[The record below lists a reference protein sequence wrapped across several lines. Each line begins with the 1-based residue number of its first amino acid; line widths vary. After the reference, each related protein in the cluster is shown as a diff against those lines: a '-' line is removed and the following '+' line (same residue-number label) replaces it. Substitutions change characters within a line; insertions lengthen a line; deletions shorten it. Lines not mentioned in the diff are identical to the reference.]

1 MNMTKDSPL
10 FVEIEYTQRK
20 KQDEGIC
27 GDSFALKQVLPEQ
40 RSIAVLSDGL
50 GSGVKANILSC
61 MTAQMA
67 VRFVASN
74 KDIQETVKI
83 IMDALP
89 ICSIRKIS
97 YATLTIVD
105 SFLSG
110 KTQII
115 EMGNP
120 PVLHIRGN
128 EVLRSPKQSIDSP
141 GWHHRTLNMT
151 STTVLPEDRLIM
163 FSDGITQ
170 AGLGTNATKLGWRL
184 HGCQEYIQD
193 CIRENPRI
201 SARQLSADVLDGA
214 LAQEIGHEPHDD
226 MTCAVMYFRQP
237 RRTIVMTGPPFHQD
251 KDREIAA
258 RVSEYPGK
266 KIICGGTTANIIAR
280 ELQRDLTTPL
290 TRRGNLPPISFMEG
304 IDLVTE
310 GILTLTRSYQLLKQR
325 DLRDEDSAATDLTEL
340 LRESDI
346 IEFYVGTRIN
356 EAHQDPTLPR
366 ELEIRRNIVKRIAQ
380 VLDEEYFKEIH
391 IHYI

>member
-1 MNMTKDSPL
+1 MNITKEAPL
-10 FVEIEYTQRK
+10 FVEIEYAQRK
-20 KQDEGIC
+20 KQGEGIC

-40 RSIAVLSDGL
+40 RRIAVLSDGL

-67 VRFVASN
+67 VRFVADN
-74 KDIQETVKI
+74 KEIQETVKV

-89 ICSIRKIS
+89 ICKVRKIS

-105 SFLSG
+105 TFLSG
-110 KTQII
+110 ETQII

-120 PVLHIRGN
+120 PVFHIRDN
-128 EVLRSPKQSIDSP
+128 DLLQSPQKSIGSP
-141 GWHHRTLNMT
+141 GWHHRTLKMT
-151 STTVLPEDRLIM
+151 STTVKPEDRLIM

-184 HGCQEYIQD
+184 QGCLDFSRER
-193 CIRENPRI
+193 IRQKPRI
-201 SARQLSADVLDGA
+201 SARQLSTEILSEA
-214 LAQEIGHEPHDD
+214 LTHEIGHEPHDD

-237 RRTIVMTGPPFHQD
+237 RRTIVMTGPPYHQER
-251 KDREIAA
+251 DREIAQ
-258 RVSEYPGK
+258 RLSEYPGK

-280 ELQRDLTTPL
+280 ELQQDLTTPL
-290 TRRGNLPPISFMEG
+290 THRGKLPPISFMDG

-325 DLRDEDSAATDLTEL
+325 DLRNEDSAAADLTEL

-356 EAHQDPTLPR
+356 EAHQDPSLPR

-380 VLDEEYFKEIH
+380 ILDEEYFKEIH